1 VKLLL
6 QSTTFRSIAS
16 GIAGL
21 IVYGGWA
28 FFVNSEYG
36 TQAGMKAALVQGSY
50 SFVLTL
56 CTTLI
61 MEFLWQALQTVP
73 RPVMATIVITNS
85 FTFITAYS
93 INWIFGTPAIL
104 LTILPGFTIG
114 IAFTSVY
121 VISLLKLVPVPKAE
135 NLEGGSKT

>member
-1 VKLLL
+1 M
-6 QSTTFRSIAS
+6 
-16 GIAGL
+16 
-21 IVYGGWA
+21 VYGGWA
-28 FFVNSEYG
+28 FFINSEYG
-36 TQAGMKAALVQGSY
+36 TQAGIKAALVQGSY

-61 MEFLWQALQTVP
+61 MEFLWEALQTFP
-73 RPVMATIVITNS
+73 RPAMATIVITNT

-93 INWIFGTPAIL
+93 INWIFDTPAIL

-121 VISLLKLVPVPKAE
+121 IFSLRKLVPAPKATE
-135 NLEGGSKT
+135 LDGNSET